1 MSTSIMSML
10 MMILLE
16 ELEEVRPGRRV
27 VVFVLNVVDD
37 LVESRRLGEGH
48 RSTAFSVEECCSVS
62 SWDDRQGGWT
72 WTTRRARSV

>member
-1 MSTSIMSML
+1 
-10 MMILLE
+10 MILLE
-16 ELEEVRPGRRV
+16 PELVPEVRPGRRV